1 MTVTVFYISGVDH
14 GLVGM
19 EGAGYTYHVSGMV
32 DSDEEL
38 DDLVQDEWG
47 VPVHSDADEG
57 LSDVTTDDEDNRS
70 IPSSPP
76 PDDTKSKGPFTP
88 CENKSE
94 SNRTIKKDSPL
105 ARPRT

>member
-1 MTVTVFYISGVDH
+1 MVDDELAGIEGSGYVYQVSGV
-14 GLVGM
+14 
-19 EGAGYTYHVSGMV
+19 A

-38 DDLVQDEWG
+38 DDLAQDEWG

-76 PDDTKSKGPFTP
+76 PDDTKSKG
-88 CENKSE
+88 
-94 SNRTIKKDSPL
+94 
-105 ARPRT
+105 